1 MVERTPG
8 KNTGGEPSTKQV
20 IEAIRLYA
28 FGPPGSPV
36 DRSSAIILVRF
47 TRKRDQLG
55 RRRSDNC
62 NVQVIITA
70 MTGKNRS
77 IKGYPAAPES
87 ESVERAAQNA
97 LERLQEE
104 RLRALYR
111 RAWEQIPFY
120 RRRWEQHGLGSEAI
134 RSLSDIVKLPVISKR
149 DLESDLAENPPFG
162 TYQGNF
168 PAVRVQASSG
178 SSGDPKPFF
187 HTRRDWNTI
196 GNLWSRRLHAQGVRR
211 GDIFHVVFTYS
222 LFIAGFTASEG
233 AMKLGALVVP
243 TGSGAVTPSE
253 RQVRLL
259 SEWGATAVAGTP
271 SYVLHLADVAERIG
285 MDLKRDFKLRL
296 GIHTAE
302 PMSEAAR
309 RAIETRWGIK
319 AYDNFGSVE
328 TGAPTFECAEQSGYH
343 INEDAYL
350 FEILDRETLL
360 PLHSGQDGVV
370 VVTSLFKEAAPVIR
384 YNLEDISSISD
395 DRCPC
400 GRTFRRLMKIK
411 GRASEMLKVR
421 GVPFYP
427 TAVEGVLE
435 RFPELTREYRLVLDR
450 TGQQDRVTLQVE
462 KRSIAEEINSLRER
476 LERELKVTT
485 GLAMDAE
492 LLAPGELSRSLKVDE
507 RVKVKRIWDRRGESN
522 V

>member
-1 MVERTPG
+1 MA
-8 KNTGGEPSTKQV
+8 STH
-20 IEAIRLYA
+20 
-28 FGPPGSPV
+28 
-36 DRSSAIILVRF
+36 RS
-47 TRKRDQLG
+47 TDE
-55 RRRSDNC
+55 
-62 NVQVIITA
+62 
-70 MTGKNRS
+70 
-77 IKGYPAAPES
+77 YPAAPES
-87 ESVERAAQNA
+87 EAVERTPRDV
-97 LERLQEE
+97 LKRLQEE

-120 RRRWEQHGLGSEAI
+120 RKRWEEQGLGSDEI
-134 RSLSDIVKLPVISKR
+134 RSLSDIAKLPVISKS
-149 DLESDLAENPPFG
+149 DLESDLAEHPPFG

-178 SSGDPKPFF
+178 SSGNPKPFF
-187 HTRRDWNTI
+187 HTRGDWDTI
-196 GNLWSRRLHAQGVRR
+196 TNLWSRRLHAQGVRG

-222 LFIAGFTASEG
+222 LFIAGFTATEG

-259 SEWGATAVAGTP
+259 SDWGATVVAGTP
-271 SYVLHLADVAERIG
+271 SYVLHLADVTERIG

-302 PMSEAAR
+302 PMTEASR

-328 TGAPTFECAEQSGYH
+328 TGAPTFECPEQSGYH
-343 INEDAYL
+343 INEDAYI
-350 FEILDRETLL
+350 FEILDRETLI
-360 PLHSGQDGVV
+360 PLNSGEDGVV

-395 DRCPC
+395 DPCPC

-435 RFPELTREYRLVLDR
+435 RFSELTREYRLILER
-450 TGQQDRVTLQVE
+450 AGQQDRVMLQVE
-462 KRSIAEEINSLRER
+462 KRSIADETNLLRQR
-476 LERELKVTT
+476 LERELKITT
-485 GLAMDAE
+485 GLAMEAE
-492 LLAPGELSRSLKVDE
+492 LLAPGELSRSLKVEE
-507 RVKVKRIWDRRGESN
+507 RVKVKRIWDRRGETN